1 MVMSLAGFGM
11 ILLED
16 YKNGDEPTVWRTL
29 NVTRATARR
38 ARSIAATITP
48 SSIRGQARASVRTVA
63 ISPDRG
69 GSAEV
74 DHAIVPCVVPV
85 AAHRDMTFADA
96 WRCRTPCREC
106 RAAPRGRAGAARR
119 RREPVVP
126 RLDRVDQLS

>member
-1 MVMSLAGFGM
+1 MVMSLASFGM

-16 YKNGDEPTVWRTL
+16 YKNGDELTVWRTL
-29 NVTRATARR
+29 NVTRPTARR
-38 ARSIAATITP
+38 ARSIAATVTP

-74 DHAIVPCVVPV
+74 GSRHRSVRRPSRGSPRYDLRRRLAMPNAVPGVP
-85 AAHRDMTFADA
+85 
-96 WRCRTPCREC
+96 P
-106 RAAPRGRAGAARR
+106 APRGRAGAAPR
-119 RREPVVP
+119 RREPVIP